1 MRFRSYK
8 KTLSKSV
15 IGFSPDSDWK
25 KSSRDALLAR
35 IRQTEHWQ
43 EPEKSHSFG
52 SIFST
57 MIAPAMLK
65 PVLASL
71 LVVSLTM
78 TGSVFAVQAAKASL
92 PGDTLY
98 SVKLGIEDV
107 QVGLV
112 FSEKK
117 KAELEV
123 KFAGTR
129 LKEVKE
135 VIENDIQTKKQA
147 QNSIKKAIQNFNDNL
162 GSVQK
167 RLEKIENEPKS
178 EVKAL
183 EISKL
188 VNEKTTELESDLL
201 EIKEKIASKDALSV
215 PVVEALDSVESENPI
230 PESEQAI
237 SNDSEQSAIA
247 EDQEKSAQETESQE
261 ANAQKS
267 DVSQKE
273 ESFVSQETVNK
284 NTGETLAQETKREG
298 KELLDTLEL
307 ALTALDDANTKS
319 LEVFVGK
326 AVESKNEEVKKD
338 AVEKLQNKIEK
349 VEKHITDTQEKIE
362 KITEKTTTQ
371 NLGKES
377 IEVVSEIAPTESSK
391 EVNAQSS
398 AVSGEKTQDPAVK
411 KEEKDNIISS
421 TTPEILIKTNEINKD
436 IVKPA
441 TQSAEAPAKTEQK
454 PIKEVIEQAQFKP
467 NQAKETINEAK
478 KILNEKTEQLGQ
490 AVEKLNQAKA
500 MVKEADQNI
509 KTVEQKIDQ
518 KSEEV
523 KKANQDT
530 QSAPSS
536 IVPVKDS
543 AQSST
548 STAQIIEEPIKSS

>member
-1 MRFRSYK
+1 
-8 KTLSKSV
+8 
-15 IGFSPDSDWK
+15 
-25 KSSRDALLAR
+25 
-35 IRQTEHWQ
+35 
-43 EPEKSHSFG
+43 
-52 SIFST
+52 
-57 MIAPAMLK
+57 
-65 PVLASL
+65 
-71 LVVSLTM
+71 
-78 TGSVFAVQAAKASL
+78 
-92 PGDTLY
+92 
-98 SVKLGIEDV
+98 
-107 QVGLV
+107 
-112 FSEKK
+112 
-117 KAELEV
+117 
-123 KFAGTR
+123 
-129 LKEVKE
+129 
-135 VIENDIQTKKQA
+135 
-147 QNSIKKAIQNFNDNL
+147 
-162 GSVQK
+162 
-167 RLEKIENEPKS
+167 
-178 EVKAL
+178 
-183 EISKL
+183 
-188 VNEKTTELESDLL
+188 
-201 EIKEKIASKDALSV
+201 
-215 PVVEALDSVESENPI
+215 
-230 PESEQAI
+230 
-237 SNDSEQSAIA
+237 
-247 EDQEKSAQETESQE
+247 
-261 ANAQKS
+261 
-267 DVSQKE
+267 
-273 ESFVSQETVNK
+273 
-284 NTGETLAQETKREG
+284 
-298 KELLDTLEL
+298 
-307 ALTALDDANTKS
+307 
-319 LEVFVGK
+319 VFVGK

-349 VEKHITDTQEKIE
+349 VEKHISDTQEKIVQ
-362 KITEKTTTQ
+362 ITEKTTTQ